1 MDDDFEIK
9 SRLKLLNEQ
18 IENIESQKEGYVSE
32 SSEDDS
38 DLEPLAV
45 EDDENQYYQL
55 DLIKEPGKGA
65 KFRLFTVCFLCLT
78 FMAIECVGGYIAGSI
93 AIMSDAAHLVSDL
106 FGFIFSI
113 ISIQIASIKANQMM
127 SYGYHRAE
135 IVGALFSVMLI
146 WILTFVLVCGAIYR
160 LFNPQV
166 LVGWEMLIVGA
177 FGLLVN
183 ISMLKVLHGGH
194 DHKHGEEGHSH
205 GGIFG
210 HSHSH
215 DHGHS
220 HGHSHGH
227 KHNHEHKHDHKH
239 EDQHKETRGI
249 SHFSHDFLF
258 FGISLPFP

>member
-1 MDDDFEIK
+1 MSHHLDQG
-9 SRLKLLNEQ
+9 LLEKAQ

-32 SSEDDS
+32 SSGDETDYREPEDPES
-38 DLEPLAV
+38 
-45 EDDENQYYQL
+45 QYYKM
-55 DLIKEPGKGA
+55 DMIKDPSPGA
-65 KFRLFTVCFLCLT
+65 KVKLILVCALCIIFMTV
-78 FMAIECVGGYIAGSI
+78 ECVGGYIAGSV
-93 AIMSDAAHLVSDL
+93 AIMSDAAHLMSDL

-113 ISIQIASIKANQMM
+113 ISIQLATMKADDKM

-135 IVGALFSVMLI
+135 IVGALFSVMTI
-146 WILTFVLVCGAIYR
+146 WMLTAGLVAMAVYR
-160 LFNPQV
+160 LFHPV
-166 LVGWEMLIVGA
+166 ELIGWEMLIIGA